1 MSISLSA
8 ASQYALLECTD
19 ARVLRK
25 DGQHLARTKMLAID
39 CTMVLLF
46 IRVIGMDRLLS
57 QSNHG
62 IVSDTDAL
70 RSSSCEKRT
79 KGWRCERPSC
89 ANGDTARQDA
99 V

>member
-8 ASQYALLECTD
+8 ASQYALLERTD

-25 DGQHLARTKMLAID
+25 DDQHLARTKNFAID

-57 QSNHG
+57 
-62 IVSDTDAL
+62 
-70 RSSSCEKRT
+70 
-79 KGWRCERPSC
+79 
-89 ANGDTARQDA
+89 
-99 V
+99 